1 MKAMFILAGSEL
13 WALLLLTAPTPA
25 PAALRLPCREW
36 TRVLL
41 LQQLLVE
48 LMDLLDPGW

>member
-1 MKAMFILAGSEL
+1 VPLS
-13 WALLLLTAPTPA
+13 LLTAA
-25 PAALRLPCREW
+25 VPAALPLPGREW

-48 LMDLLDPGW
+48 LMDLLDPDW